1 MGLWR
6 RLRQRAITTFRGSQ
20 SPEGNDGTPGSTS
33 MPPERI
39 VPSRQIQKPPQPQKP
54 RQPQPQQKAKQQA
67 KTPIKSKKP
76 KQVSAN
82 KEKRKPMNNDNNNKK
97 KKNNNNKNNNNRTK
111 EATSKSP
118 LSHHRQKTSDK
129 NVALHEDI
137 RDIVGAPPRDTG
149 AGAAGSSEG
158 DEYVSLEGRLPPD
171 DNFWKEG
178 GAFGR
183 FSNIHAEGDIRET
196 ITRERIFQGK
206 DLPESTGSTVGP
218 TQAWSLKEE
227 EEEEEEEGAAG
238 INSIHQK
245 PSVKYNGEDSE
256 ESSSDDSSSS
266 SSSSSDESNVEVLR
280 VGKRK
285 RTWRQ
290 RTSRASPPRASPPR
304 ASPPRASPPKESTP
318 SSEDSSSDDSSTSTS
333 SEESDEGEEI
343 KPPEWVPTSGFA
355 RVDFTGQISNEIR
368 IGGQKKNRQ
377 WLLANISDISSDS
390 SSSSYDSAYSSSSSY
405 DDDDEESSTQ
415 IEPES
420 TNETEPMVQIPNHG
434 AEEQHEVEQDQ
445 QGLVWKEPDSSSSSY
460 DSAFSSSSDE
470 ESSPRIEP
478 EKTDE
483 TEPMVQIPNRGA
495 EKKPKVA
502 QDHQGLVWKEWNE
515 QSQGKV
521 ESYDVD
527 DQDWGLKLEQ
537 ESSVLEL
544 TMKSLEQRWE
554 NPSRRVNPWQDFSSS
569 QDRNFMQS
577 LIGGRNPFAPRIVK
591 DAKDLESESSALEEQ
606 RGKQESGFDNEQ
618 NQEKNES
625 VIVQESNKDSMFEEA
640 IMLLVT

>member
-1 MGLWR
+1 
-6 RLRQRAITTFRGSQ
+6 
-20 SPEGNDGTPGSTS
+20 
-33 MPPERI
+33 MPSERI
-39 VPSRQIQKPPQPQKP
+39 VPSRQSQKPPQPQK
-54 RQPQPQQKAKQQA
+54 PQQKAKQQA

-76 KQVSAN
+76 KQVPAN
-82 KEKRKPMNNDNNNKK
+82 KEKRKPTNNNKK
-97 KKNNNNKNNNNRTK
+97 KKKNNNKNNNNNNRTK

-118 LSHHRQKTSDK
+118 LSHHRQKTSADK
-129 NVALHEDI
+129 NVVALHEDI
-137 RDIVGAPPRDTG
+137 RDIVGAPPRRDTG
-149 AGAAGSSEG
+149 AGAAGSSED

-196 ITRERIFQGK
+196 ITCERIFQVRK
-206 DLPESTGSTVGP
+206 DLPETTGSTVDP
-218 TQAWSLKEE
+218 TQAWSRK
-227 EEEEEEEGAAG
+227 EEEEGAAG
-238 INSIHQK
+238 INSIHHK

-256 ESSSDDSSSS
+256 EESSSDDSSSSS

-290 RTSRASPPRASPPR
+290 RTS
-304 ASPPRASPPKESTP
+304 SPPRASPPKESTP

-343 KPPEWVPTSGFA
+343 KPPEWVATSGFA
-355 RVDFTGQISNEIR
+355 RVDFTGQISNEIS

-377 WLLANISDISSDS
+377 WLLGNVSDISSDS
-390 SSSSYDSAYSSSSSY
+390 SSSSYDSAYSSSS
-405 DDDDEESSTQ
+405 DDDDEEESSTQ

-460 DSAFSSSSDE
+460 DSAYSSSDDDE
-470 ESSPRIEP
+470 ESSHRIEP

-495 EKKPKVA
+495 ERKPKVA

-591 DAKDLESESSALEEQ
+591 DAKNLESESSALEEQ
-606 RGKQESGFDNEQ
+606 RRKQESGFDNEQ
-618 NQEKNES
+618 NQGKNES
-625 VIVQESNKDSMFEEA
+625 VIVQESNKDSMVEEA

>member
-1 MGLWR
+1 
-6 RLRQRAITTFRGSQ
+6 
-20 SPEGNDGTPGSTS
+20 
-33 MPPERI
+33 MPSERI
-39 VPSRQIQKPPQPQKP
+39 VPSRQSQKPPQPQK
-54 RQPQPQQKAKQQA
+54 PQQKAKQQA

-76 KQVSAN
+76 KQVPAN
-82 KEKRKPMNNDNNNKK
+82 KEKRKPTNNNKK
-97 KKNNNNKNNNNRTK
+97 KKKNNNKNNNNNRTK

-118 LSHHRQKTSDK
+118 LSHHRQKTSADK
-129 NVALHEDI
+129 NVVALHEDI
-137 RDIVGAPPRDTG
+137 RDIVGAPPRRDTG
-149 AGAAGSSEG
+149 AGAAGSSED

-183 FSNIHAEGDIRET
+183 FSNIHAQGDIRET
-196 ITRERIFQGK
+196 ITCERIFQVRK
-206 DLPESTGSTVGP
+206 DLPETTGSTVDP
-218 TQAWSLKEE
+218 TQAWSRKD
-227 EEEEEEEGAAG
+227 EEEEEGAAG
-238 INSIHQK
+238 INSIHHK
-245 PSVKYNGEDSE
+245 PSVKYNGEDSEE

-290 RTSRASPPRASPPR
+290 RTS
-304 ASPPRASPPKESTP
+304 SPPRASPPKESTP

-343 KPPEWVPTSGFA
+343 KPPEWVATSGFA
-355 RVDFTGQISNEIR
+355 RVDFTGQISNEIS

-377 WLLANISDISSDS
+377 WLLGNISDISSDS
-390 SSSSYDSAYSSSSSY
+390 SSSSYDSAYSSSS
-405 DDDDEESSTQ
+405 DDDDEEESSTQ

-420 TNETEPMVQIPNHG
+420 TNETEPMVQIPN
-434 AEEQHEVEQDQ
+434 
-445 QGLVWKEPDSSSSSY
+445 
-460 DSAFSSSSDE
+460 
-470 ESSPRIEP
+470 
-478 EKTDE
+478 
-483 TEPMVQIPNRGA
+483 RGA
-495 EKKPKVA
+495 ERKPKVA

-591 DAKDLESESSALEEQ
+591 DAKNLESESSALEEQ
-606 RGKQESGFDNEQ
+606 RRKQESGFDNEQ
-618 NQEKNES
+618 NQGKNES
-625 VIVQESNKDSMFEEA
+625 VIVQESNKDSMVEEA